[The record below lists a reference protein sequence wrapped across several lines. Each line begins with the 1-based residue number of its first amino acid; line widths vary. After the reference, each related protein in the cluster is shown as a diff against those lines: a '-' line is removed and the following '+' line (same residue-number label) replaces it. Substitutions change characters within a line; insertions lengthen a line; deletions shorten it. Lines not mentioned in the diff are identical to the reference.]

1 MERDELKKDIETMVA
16 DIWSEKEE
24 VEVRKKTEEA
34 LQKSADV
41 ITELTDSLEDKGS
54 EVSEITEKLTASNS
68 RIKELETELEAAGK
82 EFEKSKEELE
92 ISVKAI
98 DEMKKDKAADVRMAE
113 LVEAGVAHSD
123 ADVQTTKVREM
134 SDEDFVSYRDELISL
149 KGAVEKRLAEAA
161 EEAEKLKS
169 KADSDVEK
177 EGLNSEDTAM
187 AALNLETSAV
197 KELSDQYKEMGEAMA
212 TLWTEKKE

>member
-98 DEMKKDKAADVRMAE
+98 DEMKKDKAADVRMVE